1 MFCDIG
7 KKCFVHNLRSNF
19 LQQVHITRPSTI
31 IEESTFY
38 NSSNEES
45 KALKSNIIREVGD
58 TLEIIESESSE
69 VRFEDHISLNNTN
82 IDSFETAKLLDTT
95 FDLTSYETANDQTL
109 TGTTKAFSDLSVFP
123 FKKKRNFYDASFA
136 KSLSI
141 STASDNS
148 LLNVKYEKNSV
159 FLDSVD
165 VIEVSSKE
173 CTKETNVDNDSLQE
187 DSFLLNDENSS
198 DVLQAPDFN
207 DTLEEMDFIM
217 KHGMKFLEQKVCSQL
232 KSPTVLKEQTL
243 NTKSHLSDI
252 KATPDYTTRKNASTT
267 FKKPKAISRLPVLK
281 SNSKKYNHI
290 ISPIQAY
297 INDAPQYPLIAKQK
311 GSTGL
316 IDRLHDPNR
325 RDTVFSQSNENLFS
339 EDPTYRSVIP
349 LKGVISMQKSQI
361 YDARTPIKMPGGEK
375 VHKLIGSHTPTVIKH
390 EGHFK
395 SYAIVPI
402 NADDTIDDSFANLS
416 VASGDVSIQIVK
428 NVNRV

>member
-1 MFCDIG
+1 M
-7 KKCFVHNLRSNF
+7 
-19 LQQVHITRPSTI
+19 
-31 IEESTFY
+31 
-38 NSSNEES
+38 
-45 KALKSNIIREVGD
+45 

-69 VRFEDHISLNNTN
+69 VSFEDHISLNNTN

-95 FDLTSYETANDQTL
+95 FDLTSYETANDQTV

-136 KSLSI
+136 KSLTI

-148 LLNVKYEKNSV
+148 LLNVKHEKNSV
-159 FLDSVD
+159 FLDSLD

-173 CTKETNVDNDSLQE
+173 CSKENNDVDHDLLQE
-187 DSFLLNDENSS
+187 DSFLQNDENSS

-232 KSPTVLKEQTL
+232 KTPIVLKQQTL

-252 KATPDYTTRKNASTT
+252 KATPDYATKKNASTT

-316 IDRLHDPNR
+316 IDRLHDINR
-325 RDTVFSQSNENLFS
+325 RDTVFSQSNENLFT
-339 EDPTYRSVIP
+339 EDPTYKSVIP
-349 LKGVISMQKSQI
+349 LKGVISMQKSKI

-375 VHKLIGSHTPTVIKH
+375 VHKLIGNHTPTVIKH

-395 SYAIVPI
+395 SYANVPI
-402 NADDTIDDSFANLS
+402 NADDTVDDSFVNLS